1 MRGLGGVGG
10 RGGFRISSY
19 YSRCHFLNFLCLC
32 FVRVRRKK
40 CFNVLDLRECKA
52 FKGYRNR
59 WSLLLN
65 VSSLSAGAFKRLH
78 WLQTQSRWIFHP
90 FLKGLPPVLFSQV
103 IRKQLSKRVLTSANH
118 IYLFSYWIM
127 YIFISQCVCRF
138 PSRGTKLYSV
148 SNQTVFNLQPTHC
161 KKVYSSIK
169 WAVINW
175 ENRENNKLI

>member
-1 MRGLGGVGG
+1 MGWEGWGG

-65 VSSLSAGAFKRLH
+65 VSSLSAGAFKWLH

-90 FLKGLPPVLFSQV
+90 FLKGLFFSAFFSGFLLWSTVARCCFWFWIWCGWCLLFFST
-103 IRKQLSKRVLTSANH
+103 RPFLTSH
-118 IYLFSYWIM
+118 KKTVVQKSSDFCQPYLFI
-127 YIFISQCVCRF
+127 
-138 PSRGTKLYSV
+138 
-148 SNQTVFNLQPTHC
+148 
-161 KKVYSSIK
+161 
-169 WAVINW
+169 
-175 ENRENNKLI
+175 